1 MSQDNVNQYD
11 DGQKMYHY
19 MGIEMNIQT
28 CLKKE
33 TEAGDL
39 ILKSKNRKL
48 FIKDLKKE
56 PWFDFNK

>member
-1 MSQDNVNQYD
+1 MGQDNVNQYD
-11 DGQKMYHY
+11 DGQKMHHY

-28 CLKKE
+28 CLKKA
-33 TEAGDL
+33 TEAGDI

-56 PWFDFNK
+56 P